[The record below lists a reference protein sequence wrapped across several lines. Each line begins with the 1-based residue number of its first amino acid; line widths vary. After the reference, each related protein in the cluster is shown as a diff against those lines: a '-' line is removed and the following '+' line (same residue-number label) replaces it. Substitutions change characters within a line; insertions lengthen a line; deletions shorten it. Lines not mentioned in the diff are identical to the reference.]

1 MPRNFLF
8 GENNLMN
15 LLTNQRPMQSQV
27 RWLRWGAA
35 LAGITVLAGCAGLSK
50 PKDPETIVAER
61 SLAYWQARLDGNV
74 AKAYGFTTPAYRSL
88 KSEEQFRRAYGMAPS
103 VENLEPG
110 QVRCEADRCEFN
122 MKFTAQ
128 LPMLKGTGVPMGMK
142 EVWVREDGQWWIFL
156 E

>member
-1 MPRNFLF
+1 
-8 GENNLMN
+8 
-15 LLTNQRPMQSQV
+15 
-27 RWLRWGAA
+27 
-35 LAGITVLAGCAGLSK
+35 
-50 PKDPETIVAER
+50 
-61 SLAYWQARLDGNV
+61 
-74 AKAYGFTTPAYRSL
+74 
-88 KSEEQFRRAYGMAPS
+88 MAPS

-110 QVRCEADRCEFN
+110 QARCEADRCEFN